1 MPGGITNVNYRVDV
15 DGEAFVVRIAAEG
28 AERFG
33 IDRQRE
39 YQCAVAASRTGV
51 APEVVHVL
59 PEEGILVTRFVAGRP
74 LSSTEMVKPE
84 VMKRV
89 VQSMRRYHG
98 GPAFEGSFSPFRTIE
113 AYLREARGDNAPL
126 PEDIDELCS
135 RLPEIEAALE
145 RGQTT
150 VGPCHNDLWGP
161 NLIDDGTQVRI
172 VDWEYAGMGDI
183 FFDLANFA
191 IYQGASGISTSDTGD
206 EALLRAYFRKV
217 SDAAFARLKL
227 LKIVA
232 ELREALWYVVGLT
245 LSMAD
250 PDFAGCAQTHFARYR
265 QALGDSRL
273 PSWLD
278 AAVHVA

>member
-1 MPGGITNVNYRVDV
+1 MPGGITNLNYRVDV

-39 YQCAVAASRTGV
+39 YRCAVAASRTGV

-84 VMKRV
+84 VVKRV
-89 VQSMRRYHG
+89 VQSMHRYHG
-98 GPAFEGSFSPFRTIE
+98 GPAFDGSFSPFRTIE
-113 AYLREARGDNAPL
+113 TYMREARQSGASL
-126 PEDIDELCS
+126 PEDIDQMHA
-135 RLPEIEAALE
+135 RIVGIETALQ

-150 VGPCHNDLWGP
+150 VAPCHNDLWGP
-161 NLIDDGTQVRI
+161 NLIDDGLHVHI
-172 VDWEYAGMGDI
+172 VDWEYAGMGDV
-183 FFDLANFA
+183 FFDLANFSMHPDA
-191 IYQGASGISTSDTGD
+191 PDTSASDTRD
-206 EALLRAYFRKV
+206 EALLRVYFGKV
-217 SDAAFARLKL
+217 SDGAFARLKL

-245 LSMAD
+245 LSIAD
-250 PDFAGCAQTHFARYR
+250 PDFAGYAQTHFARLR